1 MLQGSPLA
9 LLLELVRPGSSRS
22 RRRATDES
30 EGESR
35 SVVILELSCH
45 AKAVKCQMY
54 QKSSSRKVE
63 GAASS
68 RA

>member
-35 SVVILELSCH
+35 SVVTPP
-45 AKAVKCQMY
+45 KQVVV
-54 QKSSSRKVE
+54 SRQGGEIPDVSE
-63 GAASS
+63 I
-68 RA
+68 